1 MWDFLTIVFSSSLD
15 FVILSWT
22 PMGQEIMQVLKFIIL
37 FQHVLLDLLLL
48 LLMTWNKFVLLK
60 NNVDVVAD
68 YLILKRI

>member
-1 MWDFLTIVFSSSLD
+1 MWDFLTIVISSSLD